1 MRHIPEDELHAYLDQ
16 GLSRTQAVEIESHLA
31 DCVTCRASRDR
42 IAALRDRTTALLA
55 RLGPPLRV
63 PPAFDSVRRRAMEHA
78 SERRR
83 RLQATAWAASLVL
96 AVGLGW
102 TASSTLASREGT
114 PKVATATAPAEARER
129 LLPAPAPAAAVSAV
143 SAPGAPRHDSVRTP
157 GRPSASRPSAVA
169 ALPSATADAGQG
181 RARDSIRAAMLA
193 VLNPAPAVELT
204 RLEKSGQRAEE
215 FDGIWR
221 TVSWDGAQAEAG
233 RRLPHIDGLPVVK
246 VQIQAGEQ
254 DTRPVMVVAQQLS
267 SGQVI
272 QTIEGP
278 AAGVS
283 QLLARR
289 SMTDPT
295 GVHTPADSAARALAG
310 DQAMAMQLGDR
321 MLAITGALPS
331 DSLRAMI
338 RRLNAEMRGK

>member
-31 DCVTCRASRDR
+31 DCVTCRAARDR

-63 PPAFDSVRRRAMEHA
+63 PPAFDSVRRRAAEHA

-83 RLQATAWAASLVL
+83 RLQTTAWAASLVL

-102 TASSTLASREGT
+102 TASSTLASRDG
-114 PKVATATAPAEARER
+114 APAEARAAAR
-129 LLPAPAPAAAVSAV
+129 SVPAPARVV
-143 SAPGAPRHDSVRTP
+143 SAPLAPRHDSARAP
-157 GRPSASRPSAVA
+157 ARPAVPPPTRVA
-169 ALPSATADAGQG
+169 ALPAATTNAGDT
-181 RARDSIRAAMLA
+181 RTRDSIQAAMLA
-193 VLNPAPAVELT
+193 VLDPAPAVELT

>member
-31 DCVTCRASRDR
+31 DCVGCRASRDR

-63 PPAFDSVRRRAMEHA
+63 PPTFESVRRRAAEHA
-78 SERRR
+78 TARRR

-96 AVGLGW
+96 ALGLGW
-102 TASSTLASREGT
+102 TASSTLSTREATSSIATRPT
-114 PKVATATAPAEARER
+114 PADSVVADAAPPPVAATAPVAAAPRRGGRTALARADER
-129 LLPAPAPAAAVSAV
+129 PREVRAPVPAAASD
-143 SAPGAPRHDSVRTP
+143 P
-157 GRPSASRPSAVA
+157 
-169 ALPSATADAGQG
+169 ADA
-181 RARDSIRAAMLA
+181 RNEDSIRAALLA
-193 VLNPAPAVELT
+193 VLETAPPVELT
-204 RLEKSGQRAEE
+204 RLESSEQRGEE

-221 TVSWDGAQAEAG
+221 TVSWDGAQTEGG
-233 RRLPHIDGLPVVK
+233 RRPPHIDGLPVVK

-254 DTRPVMVVAQQLS
+254 DTRPVTVVAQQLS

-283 QLLARR
+283 QILARR
-289 SMTDPT
+289 TMSDPT
-295 GVHTPADSAARALAG
+295 GPQTPADSAARALAG

>member
-31 DCVTCRASRDR
+31 DCITCRASRDR

-55 RLGPPLRV
+55 RLGPPLRL
-63 PPAFDSVRRRAMEHA
+63 PPTFESVRRRAAEHA

-83 RLQATAWAASLVL
+83 RLHTMAWAASLVL

-102 TASSTLASREGT
+102 TASSTLAVRE
-114 PKVATATAPAEARER
+114 TAPNVSAGPGATVPAES
-129 LLPAPAPAAAVSAV
+129 PAPAA
-143 SAPGAPRHDSVRTP
+143 PI
-157 GRPSASRPSAVA
+157 RPSAPLALA
-169 ALPSATADAGQG
+169 ASPRQDSG
-181 RARDSIRAAMLA
+181 RAVPRRPARPTAAAAAAANAPNEDSIRAAMLA
-193 VLNPAPAVELT
+193 VLDPAPAVELT
-204 RLEKSGQRAEE
+204 RLEGSGQRAEE
-215 FDGIWR
+215 FEGIWR
-221 TVSWDGAQAEAG
+221 TVSWDGAQAEGG
-233 RRLPHIDGLPVVK
+233 RRPPHIDGLPVVK

-254 DTRPVMVVAQQLS
+254 NTRPVTVVAQQLS

-289 SMTDPT
+289 TMADPT
-295 GVHTPADSAARALAG
+295 APQTAADSAARALAG
-310 DQAMAMQLGDR
+310 DQAMAMRLGDR